1 MKLEGL
7 KNLKDF
13 QKIAITVWSITA
25 FFSGD
30 GGKNFTKQQKH
41 NGQTSEVNWTKTITK
56 TKSTSDHFKAIVGKE
71 PQEIK

>member
-1 MKLEGL
+1 MYNQHKHTIVKAIRMKITMKLEGL

-41 NGQTSEVNWTKTITK
+41 RMVGHRNLIGQK
-56 TKSTSDHFKAIVGKE
+56 
-71 PQEIK
+71 Q